1 MSAPSKSWE
10 NDNNTSLK
18 SADLIASRR
27 DAALSHLQ
35 MHIHAQ
41 GSLSGKIA
49 AKRIVIT
56 ETGRFSGAATC
67 EIADV
72 AGRFEGISLVCTN
85 KLTVKGTGHL
95 AAAVTY
101 TTLSIESGGILAG
114 SMTYKAAAPETT
126 PAAASTGTAAA
137 ARPAAAVKA
146 PAAVPAATA
155 AATAPTTTPAVVSP
169 NAPPARSSV
178 AKTSPP
184 KPVEAAT
191 ASS

>member
-1 MSAPSKSWE
+1 VLLLFASQTFA
-10 NDNNTSLK
+10 NT
-18 SADLIASRR
+18 
-27 DAALSHLQ
+27 
-35 MHIHAQ
+35 Q

-72 AGRFEGISLVCTN
+72 AGRFEGISLVCTG

-126 PAAASTGTAAA
+126 PAAASTGTTAA
-137 ARPAAAVKA
+137 ARPTAASTAAKA
-146 PAAVPAATA
+146 PAAVAAP
-155 AATAPTTTPAVVSP
+155 APTTTPAVVSP
-169 NAPPARSSV
+169 NAPPTRSSV
-178 AKTSPP
+178 TKTSPP
-184 KPVEAAT
+184 KPVESAA